1 MVLALTLLSN
11 YESRNQ
17 AQIGLRNCVGRSD
30 GFLRLG
36 GFLDVQYGT
45 VGAMGEAVVTL
56 EQRLQRLED
65 DRAIRDL
72 KARYLR
78 ACDTKDPEAVRDC
91 LLPVGAV
98 IAYDG
103 FPAFADRE
111 AFVAVYAQLGC
122 APGIFDIHHGANGV
136 IRFVNEDRATGQW
149 SLLFHNINLT
159 SRTLTQMG
167 VEYDDLYVRQ
177 DGRWWIAETR
187 SRRLSCLIHSIDAAG
202 QPVVTVM
209 GDAPETFG

>member
-1 MVLALTLLSN
+1 MTS
-11 YESRNQ
+11 
-17 AQIGLRNCVGRSD
+17 
-30 GFLRLG
+30 
-36 GFLDVQYGT
+36 
-45 VGAMGEAVVTL
+45 L
-56 EQRLQRLED
+56 EQRVQRLED

-78 ACDTKDPEAVRDC
+78 ACDTKDPETVRDC
-91 LLPVGAV
+91 LIGEGAV

-103 FPAFADRE
+103 FPAFANRDD
-111 AFVAVYAQLGC
+111 FVAVYAEMGC

-136 IRFVNEDRATGQW
+136 ITFESDSHARGQW
-149 SLLFHNINLT
+149 SLLFHNINLA

-167 VEYDDLYVRQ
+167 VEYDDSYVKH

-187 SRRLSCLIHSIDAAG
+187 SRRLSCLLHSVDDAGRPTVA
-202 QPVVTVM
+202 VM

>member
-1 MVLALTLLSN
+1 M
-11 YESRNQ
+11 
-17 AQIGLRNCVGRSD
+17 
-30 GFLRLG
+30 
-36 GFLDVQYGT
+36 
-45 VGAMGEAVVTL
+45 VTL
-56 EQRLQRLED
+56 EARLQRLED

-78 ACDTKDPEAVRDC
+78 ACDTKDPAAVRDC

-111 AFVAVYAQLGC
+111 AFVAVYAEMGC

-136 IRFVNEDRATGQW
+136 IAFEGDDRATGQW
-149 SLLFHNINLT
+149 SLLFHNINLA
-159 SRTLTQMG
+159 SRMLTQMG
-167 VEYDDLYVRQ
+167 VEYDDVYVKQ

-187 SRRLSCLIHSIDAAG
+187 SRRLSCLIHSVDGEGRPTVA
-202 QPVVTVM
+202 VM
-209 GDAPETFG
+209 GDAPENFG